1 MALTNA
7 YVLPT
12 NRIPDLFEKIR
23 DGQPP
28 ERFTMQHLK
37 DWGFNST
44 NDRPFIGLL
53 KALGFLTSDGRPTPR
68 YSEYRDHTRSRAIL
82 GQALKEAYGD
92 LFLIKELPTEA
103 DKAAIQ
109 GKFKSFHNAND
120 TTAAPMMRTF
130 MALLPLADLPKAGA
144 PISLSKDDDKQP
156 PPAPK
161 RKKGEEEREHEHEG
175 VQFRAP
181 GLHYNIEIH
190 LPATKDVEVYN
201 AIFKSLREH
210 IIGK

>member
-12 NRIPDLFEKIR
+12 NRIPDLFQKIR

-28 ERFTMQHLK
+28 DRFTMQHLK

-53 KALGFLTSDGRPTPR
+53 KALGFLTTDGRPTQR
-68 YSEYRDHTRSRAIL
+68 YSDYRDHTRSRAIL
-82 GQALKEAYGD
+82 GEALKEAYGD
-92 LFLIKELPTEA
+92 LFLIKEVPSEA

-109 GKFKSFHNAND
+109 GKFKSFHNVQD
-120 TTAAPMMRTF
+120 TTATPMMRTF
-130 MALLPLADLPKAGA
+130 MALLPLADLPKAGGTPPA
-144 PISLSKDDDKQP
+144 PKEDDKS
-156 PPAPK
+156 PK
-161 RKKGEEEREHEHEG
+161 RKKGEEEREHEG
-175 VQFRAP
+175 TQFRAP

-190 LPATKDVEVYN
+190 LPSTKDVEVYN

-210 IIGK
+210 ILGK